1 MGTVGNNPVQFRA
14 PTGSLQVGLQFDAP
28 FTRLLERNNY
38 RQSIIDYQQERR
50 QLIQWEDYLHETLR
64 QLLRNL
70 ELDKANLEIQRRA
83 VVIAIRRVDGTREVL
98 NQPPPEPPPGQTA
111 GQLGPTVAQDLTTA
125 LNDLSTSQYTL
136 TSVWLDYYATR
147 MRLARALGVM
157 QLDECGMWV
166 DQPLSAAAQL
176 KPEEVPLPPPLPA
189 NVVDQLQYPA
199 SLPPDQAGPPVPPQ
213 PVETGAMP
221 LPPPP
226 SRRHAQ

>member
-1 MGTVGNNPVQFRA
+1 M
-14 PTGSLQVGLQFDAP
+14 
-28 FTRLLERNNY
+28 
-38 RQSIIDYQQERR
+38 
-50 QLIQWEDYLHETLR
+50 
-64 QLLRNL
+64 
-70 ELDKANLEIQRRA
+70 
-83 VVIAIRRVDGTREVL
+83 L

-125 LNDLSTSQYTL
+125 LNDLSDSQSTL
-136 TSVWLDYYATR
+136 TSVWLHYYATR

-166 DQPLSAAAQL
+166 DRPLSTAAQL

-189 NVVDQLQYPA
+189 NVVDQLQYPP
-199 SLPPDQAGPPVPPQ
+199 SLAPDQVGPPVPP

-226 SRRHAQ
+226 AGLLPGR